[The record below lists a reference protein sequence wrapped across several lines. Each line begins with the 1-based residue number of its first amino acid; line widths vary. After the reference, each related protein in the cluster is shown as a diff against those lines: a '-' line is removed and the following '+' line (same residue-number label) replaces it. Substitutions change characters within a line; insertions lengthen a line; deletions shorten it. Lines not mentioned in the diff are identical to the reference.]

1 MNEYYGCIDCYIC
14 QLQLQVDYYLY
25 TSCTNSH
32 RETSYKKCSWLN
44 RLLYLP
50 ATVASDYHV
59 YTSCTNLQGVTY
71 NPQGIGRW
79 APYTGEN
86 KSIQLYGTQG
96 RAVACTQ
103 TLICGTARPENC
115 EEPSLKTTYR
125 QRDREALRHHGEA
138 TWVWSKW
145 FVVLFNEA
153 YPTVE

>member
-1 MNEYYGCIDCYIC
+1 MRFHVCIDYYIC
-14 QLQLQVDYYLY
+14 ELQLQVEYYF
-25 TSCTNSH
+25 
-32 RETSYKKCSWLN
+32 
-44 RLLYLP
+44 
-50 ATVASDYHV
+50 
-59 YTSCTNLQGVTY
+59 YTSCTNLRRKKCHITREGLLGGLLTT
-71 NPQGIGRW
+71 R
-79 APYTGEN
+79 EN